1 MAPVRRGPFALAG
14 PRASHTRRRCP
25 AIDPT
30 GEMAGK
36 ARKLAFDR
44 RPMLQFRG
52 SAITS
57 DNGLR
62 HCRELEDGVNRTWG
76 MPV

>member
-1 MAPVRRGPFALAG
+1 
-14 PRASHTRRRCP
+14 
-25 AIDPT
+25 
-30 GEMAGK
+30 MAGK

-57 DNGLR
+57 DNGLQ
-62 HCRELEDGVNRTWG
+62 HCRELDDGANRTWG